1 MKKILTI
8 FVLFA
13 LAFSSSAQSVINQ
26 ASTTAITG
34 SAVDDCPEP
43 TESQITCV
51 CNSIY
56 DKKAPTINKP
66 IVGAKGGY
74 GFGYKYQEDLWQMS
88 CAVPGIDTEEESIKK
103 IQAMWMKC
111 RVKFR
116 CYKYIG
122 VSVSDGNVAKFAMD
136 TGLSTFL
143 VTAVKRYKLDMNF
156 IDPADGKTIMDFLD
170 EQFKMFKKADSL
182 DKAEEC
188 LRLYKLLEK
197 HGCKHAK
204 DL

>member
-1 MKKILTI
+1 MKKTLTI
-8 FVLFA
+8 CLLIA
-13 LAFSSSAQSVINQ
+13 ITITSHGQPMINQ
-26 ASTTAITG
+26 TSDTAVG
-34 SAVDDCPEP
+34 KVSVWDCPEP
-43 TESQITCV
+43 TISQITCV

-56 DKKAPTINKP
+56 DKKGPTQ
-66 IVGAKGGY
+66 VT
-74 GFGYKYQEDLWQMS
+74 GFGYKYQEDLWEMS
-88 CAVPGIDTEEESIKK
+88 CAVPGIDTEEQAIKK

-136 TGLSTFL
+136 LDFSTFL

-170 EQFKMFKKADSL
+170 IQYKSNSKAGST
-182 DKAEEC
+182 DKAEEY

-197 HGCKHAK
+197 HGSKHAK